1 LALRAIP
8 GKIGIIPLRYFE
20 RFDGEGEMG
29 EVRLFQICY
38 EGDLTVEVSHVM
50 RRLGAE
56 PNFDQSW
63 QVFLPEGRHAAP
75 LVRYLRS
82 QLHPESQ
89 LLVACTQFTKTRDFL
104 LVRHSLTPGADYSE
118 LHGALERLGIVV
130 ELPFESTFV
139 IQSDDRTD
147 VQTLGAALGELCPDD
162 SLMVTG
168 VSHDWAYSAAGI
180 SRMFVADASEMV
192 QRFRAF

>member
-1 LALRAIP
+1 
-8 GKIGIIPLRYFE
+8 
-20 RFDGEGEMG
+20 MG

-38 EGDLTVEVSHVM
+38 EGDLTLEISRAM

-63 QVFLPEGRHAAP
+63 HVFLPEGRHAAP
-75 LVRYLRS
+75 LVRYLRAHIGS
-82 QLHPESQ
+82 DAR
-89 LLVACTQFTKTRDFL
+89 LLVACTHFSMSRDFL

-118 LHGALERLGIVV
+118 LHDGLARLGTIV

-139 IQSDDRTD
+139 IQSNDRTD

-168 VSHDWAYSAAGI
+168 ISHDWAYCNSGM
-180 SRMFVADASEMV
+180 SRMFVGGATLEEAE
-192 QRFRAF
+192 FKGF

>member
-1 LALRAIP
+1 
-8 GKIGIIPLRYFE
+8 
-20 RFDGEGEMG
+20 MG
-29 EVRLFQICY
+29 EIRLFQICY
-38 EGDLTVEVSHVM
+38 EGDLTVEVSHVL

-75 LVRYLRS
+75 LVRYLRA
-82 QLHPESQ
+82 QLGSDIRI
-89 LLVACTQFTKTRDFL
+89 LVACTQFTTTRDFL

-118 LHGALERLGIVV
+118 LHDALHRLGVV
-130 ELPFESTFV
+130 VALPFESTFV

-147 VQTLGAALGELCPDD
+147 VQTLGAALGELCPDE

-168 VSHDWAYSAAGI
+168 ISHDWAYCNSGD
-180 SRMFVADASEMV
+180 SRMFVADALEEAQFKS
-192 QRFRAF
+192 F

>member
-1 LALRAIP
+1 
-8 GKIGIIPLRYFE
+8 
-20 RFDGEGEMG
+20 MG
-29 EVRLFQICY
+29 EIRLFQICY

-50 RRLGAE
+50 RKLGGEA
-56 PNFDQSW
+56 NFDQSW
-63 QVFLPEGRHAAP
+63 QVFLPEGRHSAA

-82 QLHPESQ
+82 QLGSDAR
-89 LLVACTQFTKTRDFL
+89 LLVACTQFTTTRDFL

-118 LHGALERLGIVV
+118 LHDALARLGTVV

-147 VQTLGAALGELCPDD
+147 VRTLGAALGELCPDD

-168 VSHDWAYSAAGI
+168 ISHDWAYCNDGQ
-180 SRMFVADASEMV
+180 SRMFVADAVEEA
-192 QRFRAF
+192 QFKAF

>member
-1 LALRAIP
+1 
-8 GKIGIIPLRYFE
+8 
-20 RFDGEGEMG
+20 MG

-38 EGDLTVEVSHVM
+38 EGDLTVAVSQAM

-56 PNFDQSW
+56 PNFDMSW

-75 LVRYLRS
+75 LVRYIRT
-82 QLHPESQ
+82 HIHHDAR
-89 LLVACTQFTKTRDFL
+89 LLVACTQFTTSRDFL

-118 LHGALERLGIVV
+118 LHDALDRLGAVV

-139 IQSDDRTD
+139 IQTNDRTD
-147 VQTLGAALGELCPDD
+147 VRTLGAALGELCPDE

-168 VSHDWAYSAAGI
+168 VSHDWAYCNSGA
-180 SRMFVADASEMV
+180 SRMFVATEAVET
-192 QRFRAF
+192 AFKSF

>member
-1 LALRAIP
+1 
-8 GKIGIIPLRYFE
+8 
-20 RFDGEGEMG
+20 MG

-56 PNFDQSW
+56 PNFDLSW
-63 QVFLPEGRHAAP
+63 RVFLPEGRHAAP
-75 LVRYLRS
+75 LVRYIRS
-82 QLHPESQ
+82 QIAPGSN
-89 LLVACTQFTKTRDFL
+89 LLVACTQFTADRDFL

-118 LHGALERLGIVV
+118 LHGALDRLGVVV

-139 IQSDDRTD
+139 VQTGDRTD

-168 VSHDWAYSAAGI
+168 ISHDWAYSTSGI
-180 SRMFVADASEMV
+180 SRMFVANAIETSA
-192 QRFRAF
+192 RFRAF

>member
-1 LALRAIP
+1 
-8 GKIGIIPLRYFE
+8 
-20 RFDGEGEMG
+20 MG
-29 EVRLFQICY
+29 EIRLFQICY

-75 LVRYLRS
+75 LVRYLRA
-82 QLHPESQ
+82 QLGEEAR
-89 LLVACTQFTKTRDFL
+89 LVVACAQFTTQRDFL

-118 LHGALERLGIVV
+118 LHDALHRLGSVV
-130 ELPFESTFV
+130 DLPFETTFV
-139 IQSDDRTD
+139 VQTADRTD
-147 VQTLGAALGELCPDD
+147 VHTLGEALGELCPDE

-168 VSHDWAYSAAGI
+168 ISHDWAYCKSGV
-180 SRMFVADASEMV
+180 SRMFVAGEDDLAVFKS
-192 QRFRAF
+192 F

>member
-1 LALRAIP
+1 M
-8 GKIGIIPLRYFE
+8 
-20 RFDGEGEMG
+20 GEM
-29 EVRLFQICY
+29 RLFQLCY
-38 EGDLTVEVSHVM
+38 EGDLTVEISHVM

-75 LVRYLRS
+75 LVRYVRA
-82 QLHPESQ
+82 QLAEDSR

-118 LHGALERLGIVV
+118 LHDALERLGTVV

-147 VQTLGAALGELCPDD
+147 VRTLGSALNELCPDE

-168 VSHDWAYSAAGI
+168 ISHDWAYCRSGV
-180 SRMFVADASEMV
+180 SRMFVASEEEDV
-192 QRFRAF
+192 LFKPF